1 MKSNKLLLSV
11 ILAIAVVA
19 CICIG
24 LYAGVTD
31 SANPMKGASL
41 YSIAILITYIFL
53 FISVAAMIVFPIWF
67 MIKNP
72 KTAKGTLLGVGVL
85 AVVVLIS
92 YFISSA
98 DQGEFYTKFDIGKG
112 TSKMI
117 GAGLIA
123 TYVMLLGVFAVAIY
137 SSISERFK

>member
-11 ILAIAVVA
+11 ILAIAVIA

-24 LYAGVTD
+24 FFAGVID
-31 SANPMKGASL
+31 AADPMKGASL

-53 FISVAAMIVFPIWF
+53 FVSIAAMIIFPIWF

-72 KTAKGTLLGVGVL
+72 KTAKGTLIGVGIL
-85 AVVVLIS
+85 AVVILIS

-98 DQGEFYTKFDIGKG
+98 DQGEFYTKFDIGQG

-123 TYVMLLGVFAVAIY
+123 TYVMLFGVFAVAIY
-137 SSISERFK
+137 SSISDRFK